1 MACHKCLDW
10 STAEKEDL
18 FYKWCKTQA
27 RMKQRLVGKT
37 FFILD
42 ERKRMIFSSGRGSR
56 SKEEKRR
63 DGGNFQPNGYHLSF
77 LVPRGELEVVPSMN
91 LLLHSK
97 IHKYEVN
104 CQSVNL
110 MLILKGL
117 LVLWLNNIIIT
128 TNLSF
133 FIWHCVSG
141 LS

>member
-1 MACHKCLDW
+1 
-10 STAEKEDL
+10 
-18 FYKWCKTQA
+18 
-27 RMKQRLVGKT
+27 
-37 FFILD
+37 
-42 ERKRMIFSSGRGSR
+42 MIFSSGRGSR

-133 FIWHCVSG
+133 FIVHCVSG

>member
-1 MACHKCLDW
+1 
-10 STAEKEDL
+10 
-18 FYKWCKTQA
+18 
-27 RMKQRLVGKT
+27 
-37 FFILD
+37 
-42 ERKRMIFSSGRGSR
+42 MIFSSGRGSR